1 MMTNWQCSTKSAFYL
16 GIALLIPVLSGCT
29 SSDRNGKI
37 STGGINILI
46 MGEDAD
52 SDTVPRSSGVFKR
65 VLSGLSNELHDEG
78 FNVYDETAVT
88 MDHSTQGRTRRVDQ
102 EIIDIARSVKRPPI
116 DVATIFSIYYRDDK
130 NAYTR
135 KIYTRIEGRL
145 LNVQTG
151 QRLGNFEVELPQPD
165 NVKRDC
171 NRECILETVGKNAKV
186 LAQDLGAAL
195 SAKLSHRVQG
205 SAPRIATG
213 ANTPQSLSST
223 SSTTPASPKNK
234 GLPSA
239 YTLVFNGFDPAE
251 IIRIENE
258 MVKFKGYS
266 HHRLIT
272 SSIKNNE
279 YWYETDARI
288 AGLKRDLGHL
298 LASLGIKGRLVLSR
312 QQFVVQKITVR

>member
-1 MMTNWQCSTKSAFYL
+1 MMQRPPSCLKSLFYL
-16 GIALLIPVLSGCT
+16 CIALVIPVLSGCGA
-29 SSDRNGKI
+29 SDHAGK
-37 STGGINILI
+37 INILI

-52 SDTVPRSSGVFKR
+52 NDTVPRNSRVFKR
-65 VLSGLSNELHDEG
+65 VLNGLSNELHNEG

-102 EIIDIARSVKRPPI
+102 EIIDVARSVKRPPI
-116 DVATIFSIYYRDDK
+116 DVATIFSIYARSEK
-130 NAYTR
+130 KAYTR

-239 YTLVFNGFDPAE
+239 YTLVFNGFNPSE

-258 MVKFKGYS
+258 IVKFKGYS

-279 YWYETDARI
+279 YWYESDARI
-288 AGLKRDLGHL
+288 ARLNRDLGYML
-298 LASLGIKGRLVLSR
+298 ESLGIKGRLVLSR